1 MREDMHKV
9 IVERPRPRSGY
20 SFRKGDPLRKIA
32 PDELPAR
39 ESMKVRHS
47 ERRHFNENLSPLRR
61 WLMRQVG
68 RPWDNVYSDA
78 CKVIKPTSTVKNHV
92 KIHLLEFVHRS
103 VAIVDGVPCTTRSW
117 FGHGYSELFNGDLYV
132 HPATGLL
139 RQHFRKPVPKRTH
152 PELARLLLE
161 SEMPEAEVAERR
173 LNIAKDE
180 RVVRRL
186 LFRKLRG
193 LWHEIEEFE
202 IYRADADGS
211 PVRPPRLI
219 PYNPTRQVRIRS
231 RQLNR
236 RQLRK
241 AELRN
246 DSVSSL
252 AAV

>member
-1 MREDMHKV
+1 MRSDMHKV
-9 IVERPRPRSGY
+9 IVERPRAGSGR
-20 SFRKGDPLRKIA
+20 SFRKGDPLRKMA
-32 PDELPAR
+32 RDELPAR

-47 ERRHFNENLSPLRR
+47 DRRHFNENLSPLRR
-61 WLMRQVG
+61 WLRRQVG
-68 RPWDNVYSDA
+68 RPWDHVYSDA

-103 VAIVDGVPCTTRSW
+103 VVLLDDLPCTTQSW
-117 FGHGYSELFNGDLYV
+117 SGRGYSELYNGGLYV
-132 HPATGLL
+132 DPASGIL
-139 RQHFRKPVPKRTH
+139 RIHRRRHGARTVH

-161 SEMPEAEVAERR
+161 EEMSQTEVARRR
-173 LNIAKDE
+173 LDLAKDE
-180 RVVRRL
+180 RVIRRL
-186 LFRKLRG
+186 LFRKLNG

-202 IYRADADGS
+202 IYQADANGK
-211 PVRPPRLI
+211 PARPLRLI

-236 RQLRK
+236 RELRK

-246 DSVSSL
+246 DKAPNL